1 MKSRLLVLLM
11 LLGMSIG
18 VSCAAEGSAGT
29 DAPDTSTE
37 DSGKPGTNEE
47 AEPDCE

>member
-18 VSCAAEGSAGT
+18 VSCAADGSAGT
-29 DAPDTSTE
+29 D
-37 DSGKPGTNEE
+37 KPGTPTEDTEKPGTDEE
-47 AEPDCE
+47 AEPDCD